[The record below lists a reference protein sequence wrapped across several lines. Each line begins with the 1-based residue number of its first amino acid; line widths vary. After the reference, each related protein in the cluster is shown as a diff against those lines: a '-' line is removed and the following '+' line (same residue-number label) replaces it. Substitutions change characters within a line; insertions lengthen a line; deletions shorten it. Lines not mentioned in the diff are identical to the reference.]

1 VMRVANTIESSSDRP
16 SHRAERTMSSVGLF
30 DSNTE
35 GSNSNTEGSNRNRE
49 LYRLSVMH
57 FDLDCPKVPQYPN
70 HPKV

>member
-1 VMRVANTIESSSDRP
+1 MMRVANTIESSSDRP

-35 GSNSNTEGSNRNRE
+35 GTNRNRE
-49 LYRLSVMH
+49 LYRLSIMH